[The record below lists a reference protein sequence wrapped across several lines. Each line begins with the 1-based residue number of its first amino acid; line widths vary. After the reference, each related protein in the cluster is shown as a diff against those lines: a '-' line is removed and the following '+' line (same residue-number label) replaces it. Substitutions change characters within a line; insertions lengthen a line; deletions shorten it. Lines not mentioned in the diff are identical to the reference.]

1 MIASMLK
8 IRSLLPLLLLLLLMI
23 SNVECDA
30 SPPFTFATS
39 VSSLDG
45 RLVSVAAMTGRT
57 VALSEKRTIYESTDN
72 ERTFV
77 PMASTAGWQATA
89 LQVLPSNAKRAIMYL
104 QSDSKTGF
112 MPYATTVD
120 AGASWRLYNDSR
132 RVPTALRYFAM
143 HETRDN
149 MLMSTQFVTKPCTLS
164 CDDRTVGLHPN
175 ALVSVDF
182 GETWSLLGEY
192 AIALSFGRDDSLL
205 LLDDPQ
211 KQGVW
216 ADCANFASCR
226 LLRVPFRRTPA
237 TDTANATT
245 EVLADEATLV
255 GVDVTAVTRA
265 GSVLFS
271 SHRDRWTNNTFLR
284 VATDGTGESWHDC
297 LFPDID
303 VHTNRSANDVWRN
316 FAVLG
321 AADSTLLVAVQNAD
335 AAVSGPSG
343 TLFAADILAPH
354 LFRRVMSRLV
364 MSQASRLSAAL
375 EASVMA
381 GVNGTV
387 FANQFQNDNLTCSRT
402 MVSFDYG
409 ASWRETVPLVNGGVY
424 AMAIGPGVGMA
435 FSANVKC
442 LDAPIPGNLTLVLT
456 LDAGRT
462 WREIHQSSSF
472 TYELA
477 ARGAILALAQAAL
490 GEDQVTVSGDFG
502 ATWTVLNFSTPAIPD
517 GIAIEN
523 IISTDYTRDSLLLY
537 GIGANQT
544 GVLVSIAP
552 ASAVPACTADQY
564 EVWSDATNC
573 TLGAKTTMLRRKAS
587 VACLADS
594 RVEFADIVPCACTA
608 TDAACDV
615 CACDGASN
623 ATCTRWRNR
632 VAIAACEGRGND
644 SFFLPPSASRRLPGN
659 VCVGSELDGH
669 TEACPPLPPP
679 TVRPTARPAPWDT
692 TSAPE
697 SEPVSGGTIA
707 GVVIGLVAVVIVA
720 ASVILYI
727 FRRRFIRSRL
737 PQLRRRLLGGK
748 RKSKSKQGV
757 DDNDKRVSNDR
768 GGGGGDNGVDDN
780 DDDHDDDDDDD
791 VDSDQELLS

>member
-1 MIASMLK
+1 M
-8 IRSLLPLLLLLLLMI
+8 
-23 SNVECDA
+23 
-30 SPPFTFATS
+30 
-39 VSSLDG
+39 
-45 RLVSVAAMTGRT
+45 SVAAMTGRT
-57 VALSEKRTIYESTDN
+57 VVVSEKRTVYESTDN

-77 PMASTAGWQATA
+77 PMASAAGWQATA

-132 RVPTALRYFAM
+132 RVPMAMRYFAM
-143 HETRDN
+143 HDTRDN
-149 MLMSTQFVTKPCTLS
+149 MLMSTQFITKPCTLS
-164 CDDRTVGLHPN
+164 CDDRNVGLHPN

-211 KQGVW
+211 KQGGW
-216 ADCANFASCR
+216 ADCTNFASCR
-226 LLRVPFRRTPA
+226 LLRVPFRRTDA
-237 TDTANATT
+237 ANTTTT
-245 EVLADEATLV
+245 EVLIDDATLV
-255 GVDVTAVTRA
+255 GVDVTAVTRS

-303 VHTNRSANDVWRN
+303 VHTNRSATDVWRN
-316 FAVLG
+316 FAVLS
-321 AADSTLLVAVQNAD
+321 ASDSTLLVAIQD
-335 AAVSGPSG
+335 AAVGGPSG
-343 TLFAADILAPH
+343 ALFAADILAPH
-354 LFRRVMSRLV
+354 LFRRVMSHLV
-364 MSQASRLSAAL
+364 MAQASRLTAAV

-402 MVSFDYG
+402 VVSFDYG
-409 ASWRETVPLVNGGVY
+409 ASWRPTVPLVNGGVY

-456 LDAGRT
+456 LDGGRT
-462 WREIHQSSSF
+462 WRDIHQSSSF

-477 ARGAILALAQAAL
+477 ARGSILALAQAAL

-502 ATWTVLNFSTPAIPD
+502 ATWTVLNFSTPAIAD

-552 ASAVPACTADQY
+552 ASAAPACAANQY
-564 EVWSDATNC
+564 DVWSDATNC
-573 TLGAKTTMLRRKAS
+573 TLGAKTTMLRRKAGA
-587 VACLADS
+587 ACLADN
-594 RVEFADIVPCACTA
+594 RVEHADIVPCACTA
-608 TDAACDV
+608 GDAACDV

-632 VAIAACEGRGND
+632 VASAACEGRGND

-707 GVVIGLVAVVIVA
+707 GVVIGLVAVVVVT
-720 ASVILYI
+720 ASAILYI

-737 PQLRRRLLGGK
+737 PQLRRRLLGSSGSK
-748 RKSKSKQGV
+748 RRLSV
-757 DDNDKRVSNDR
+757 DDNDKRTNIDR
-768 GGGGGDNGVDDN
+768 GVDSDDIGDGDDGDGDG
-780 DDDHDDDDDDD
+780 DDDEE
-791 VDSDQELLS
+791 DSDQELLS